1 MTDHELQTARRLKWH
16 TDGQPIRTL
25 EDARD
30 FVQSTG
36 FCLMY
41 AQKPAVLAPTFFGA
55 YLGTD
60 SGLPDWQH
68 AFQHP
73 KTSEATELMVRLLRG
88 RHAYEANLFGENNFL
103 LSAEV
108 FPFFYALVGDRN
120 PKQDPLKARGEK
132 LSPLAQDAFAA
143 IQRDGPLTKRRL
155 AETLGG
161 APSPAALDRALG
173 ELWSR
178 LKITRV
184 DYKPQE
190 GAAWDVM
197 YRWSPEAVQEGIKL
211 SVGEALS
218 ALISKYLDCVV
229 AAELSDIEDF
239 FSPMV
244 SRSRVREAVNA
255 LLAAREFS
263 FAQVGRRTLIQL
275 TPPASEVQRG
285 PARTASRKPA

>member
-1 MTDHELQTARRLKWH
+1 MTDHELQAARHHKWR
-16 TDGQPIRTL
+16 TDGHPIRTL

-30 FVQSTG
+30 FIQSVG

-41 AQKPAVLAPTFFGA
+41 AQKPALLAPTFLGA
-55 YLGTD
+55 YLGSD
-60 SGLPDWQH
+60 SGVPEWQH
-68 AFQHP
+68 AFRHP
-73 KTSEATELMVRLLRG
+73 KSGEATELMVRLLRE
-88 RHAYEANLFGENNFL
+88 RTAYEANLLGENNFL

-108 FPFFYALVGDRN
+108 FPFFYALLGDRN
-120 PKQDPLKARGEK
+120 PKQDPQKSRGEK
-132 LSPLAQDAFAA
+132 LSPLAQDVFSA
-143 IQRDGPLTKRRL
+143 IQRDGPLFKHRL
-155 AETLGG
+155 AEVLGG
-161 APSPAALDRALG
+161 GPSPAALDRALG

-197 YRWSPEAVQEGIKL
+197 YRWSSDAVQEGVKL

-218 ALISKYLDCVV
+218 ALISKYLDSVV
-229 AAELSDIEDF
+229 AAELADIEGF

-263 FAQVGRRTLIQL
+263 FISVGRRTLIQL
-275 TPPASEVQRG
+275 TPPASAVPRIPG
-285 PARTASRKPA
+285 KALSRKPA